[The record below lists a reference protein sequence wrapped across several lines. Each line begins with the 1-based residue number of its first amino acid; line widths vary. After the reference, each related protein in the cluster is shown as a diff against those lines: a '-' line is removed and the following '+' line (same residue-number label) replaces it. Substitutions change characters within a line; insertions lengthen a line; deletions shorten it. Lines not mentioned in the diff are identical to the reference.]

1 MNFSHFTRFYYWLD
15 CAPNKQK
22 LRGHCARFP
31 RTSEQWM
38 GTVDCFLYFAWSLT
52 HIYNR
57 EGVSAVQDRQIE
69 T

>member
-1 MNFSHFTRFYYWLD
+1 MNFSDFTIGWTAHQINRNSGATTQD
-15 CAPNKQK
+15 SPDPANS
-22 LRGHCARFP
+22 G
-31 RTSEQWM
+31 WM
-38 GTVDCFLYFAWSLT
+38 GTVDCFLSFAGSLT